1 MGEAP
6 ADECAAKKASS
17 GSSALQPVVE
27 PRREARQH
35 WRASRQRDRG
45 HRYVTEAKPVLLL
58 THRSASLRFNHLAET
73 LAGQKSRWRGCMTG
87 GAAMAANGERMSH
100 TPRRS
105 QDDTPCKWVSRLF
118 CCTHTAYCIRFEV
131 YVVHPQAALETLI
144 HLTYPPPPPSPLPR
158 ILLKAPLRL
167 M

>member
-73 LAGQKSRWRGCMTG
+73 LAGQKSRWRG
-87 GAAMAANGERMSH
+87 
-100 TPRRS
+100 
-105 QDDTPCKWVSRLF
+105 LF

>member
-1 MGEAP
+1 MSAPPKRLRAGALHCNLWLNHAVRHGSTGELR
-6 ADECAAKKASS
+6 D
-17 GSSALQPVVE
+17 SATVVTATSLKQSLSFFSLI
-27 PRREARQH
+27 EAH
-35 WRASRQRDRG
+35 
-45 HRYVTEAKPVLLL
+45 
-58 THRSASLRFNHLAET
+58 
-73 LAGQKSRWRGCMTG
+73 
-87 GAAMAANGERMSH
+87 
-100 TPRRS
+100 
-105 QDDTPCKWVSRLF
+105 TPCKWVSRLF